1 MCVPALLDDFELGLP
16 ETLSMGWASFL
27 WMFKLALAFW
37 SLTRPPI
44 RWASEQFKEMKMPR
58 RPKHGPDPDG
68 VSITGR
74 AKSVRAVSCR
84 FRCRR
89 RKAARSNP
97 TNKQSNSPGLIR
109 LEPEHPTRHC
119 HHLIVQRRIEGR
131 SEIAQFRQCRSLVV
145 AERFSNHREL
155 LCTGRLCVLR
165 NKCSKDPR
173 QARS

>member
-1 MCVPALLDDFELGLP
+1 MMCVPALLDDFELGLP

-74 AKSVRAVSCR
+74 RKVR
-84 FRCRR
+84 
-89 RKAARSNP
+89 
-97 TNKQSNSPGLIR
+97 QSSIVPLSMQKKKGGALESYEQTVEQPG
-109 LEPEHPTRHC
+109 PD
-119 HHLIVQRRIEGR
+119 
-131 SEIAQFRQCRSLVV
+131 S
-145 AERFSNHREL
+145 
-155 LCTGRLCVLR
+155 TGAGTPDEALPPPDRATP
-165 NKCSKDPR
+165 D
-173 QARS
+173 